1 MIKPTANPIIGFI
14 PLWKSKSHF
23 FYIIFTKF
31 VVCFPKSHTIIMN
44 FMSYHIMKIKIL
56 LISLFSFCQ
65 LLSAQEGIPL
75 YQDYLTS
82 SWYLIHP
89 SMAGAAS
96 ANQIRLTGRTQ
107 WLDVEDAPSLIT
119 GSFNGRISKKI
130 GLGLLAFSDTNGNFS
145 EGGVFGT
152 FAYHLNLSA
161 RETELNQLS
170 FGISLGFLQNKLD
183 QSGFTSLI
191 PDQAIN
197 GSVLSDGFASIDFG
211 ISYLHQDFYTHLSVK
226 NALPHDSKIV
236 TINNVEPQNQR
247 KYIFTTGYTFSVGR
261 EDAGISFEPS
271 FQYANTPEIAEQLVD
286 VNAKI
291 YKALASNNTLWGGVS
306 YRRALESTE
315 FVLDLTT
322 NNIQSQNYQ
331 TLTGFVGFDYK
342 QFVFAY
348 TYTNQLDQVKISN
361 SGFHQ
366 VTLGYNFG
374 SDSDARSGSKRWDC
388 NCPAA
393 NY

>member
-1 MIKPTANPIIGFI
+1 
-14 PLWKSKSHF
+14 
-23 FYIIFTKF
+23 
-31 VVCFPKSHTIIMN
+31 
-44 FMSYHIMKIKIL
+44 MSYRIMKIKIL

-65 LLSAQEGIPL
+65 LVSAQEGLPL

-96 ANQIRLTGRTQ
+96 VNQIRLTARTQ

-170 FGISLGFLQNKLD
+170 FGISFGLLQNKLD
-183 QSGFTSLI
+183 QSGFSQTAVGLD
-191 PDQAIN
+191 PTVD
-197 GSVLSDGFASIDFG
+197 GTVLNDGFASVDFG

-226 NALPHDSKIV
+226 NALPHESKLV
-236 TINNVEPQNQR
+236 TINNAEPQNQR
-247 KYIFTTGYTFSVGR
+247 KFIFTTGYTFSVGR
-261 EDAGISFEPS
+261 EDAGVSFEPS

-286 VNAKI
+286 VNAKL
-291 YKALASNNTLWGGVS
+291 YKALANNNTLWGGIS

-315 FVLDLTT
+315 YVLDLTT
-322 NNIQSQNYQ
+322 ADIQSQNYQ
-331 TLTGFVGFDYK
+331 TLAGFIGFDYK
-342 QFVFAY
+342 KLVFAY
-348 TYTNQLDQVKISN
+348 TYTNQLDEIKISD

-366 VTLGYNFG
+366 VTLGFNFG
-374 SDSDARSGSKRWDC
+374 GDSDARAGSKRWDC

-393 NY
+393 NF